1 MSKLRSL
8 STSFWSDPFIEDL
21 TAAEKLLFIYLI
33 TNEKT
38 NMLGIYEVSIKKIS
52 FETGIDK
59 TTVENALKRFESLNK
74 VKYIDNHI
82 ILVNFLKHQ
91 NFNTNMKKSAIDCYL
106 NLPQRIKIQG
116 LEIDKNNTLKAFE
129 TLCKAFGMVPKIEVE
144 LEDEEEKENE
154 EETEEEK
161 KDTPPEW
168 FDFLNFAEEK
178 AEDLNLEIDHQ
189 KLKAKY
195 LSWQTAG
202 WCKTDKK
209 GKLIKIKNWKSTLL
223 NTLIYLQKE
232 KNSSQ
237 KEKVLT
243 VDDLMS
249 DEFQAKLNQYK

>member
-1 MSKLRSL
+1 MSKK
-8 STSFWSDPFIEDL
+8 SFILYVDHLEVLDDL
-21 TAAEKLLFIYLI
+21 TNEEAAQLFRAIRDYQLGNEVKLTGLMRAIF
-33 TNEKT
+33 TPFKNQ
-38 NMLGIYEVSIKKIS
+38 
-52 FETGIDK
+52 FE
-59 TTVENALKRFESLNK
+59 R
-74 VKYIDNHI
+74 
-82 ILVNFLKHQ
+82 
-91 NFNTNMKKSAIDCYL
+91 
-106 NLPQRIKIQG
+106 
-116 LEIDKNNTLKAFE
+116 
-129 TLCKAFGMVPKIEVE
+129 
-144 LEDEEEKENE
+144 DEEKYQKIVNRNRENGSKGGRPNKPNKPNGFSNNPSE
-154 EETEEEK
+154 PKKADNDNDNVNDNVTVNDISSKEEK

-232 KNSSQ
+232 KNSAQ